1 VERLWSATGCSR
13 RRPSGEVME
22 CYWLFSEETEWRG
35 YGVLLVVLG
44 EDRVV
49 RIWSAAG
56 CSRWRPSGEAMECY
70 WLFSAK
76 TEC

>member
-1 VERLWSATGCSR
+1 MECYWLFLAETEWRGYGVLLVVLGEDRVERLWSAT
-13 RRPSGEVME
+13 
-22 CYWLFSEETEWRG
+22 G

-56 CSRWRPSGEAMECY
+56 CSRRRPSGEAMECY
-70 WLFSAK
+70 WLF
-76 TEC
+76 